1 MNKEYIQLPPLERD
15 LDADV
20 VKTLWE
26 FIKLPD
32 KYKKR
37 YQDQYELLKQ
47 KKEEADKQLR
57 ENIEKIEL
65 EKVFQYEETMRSVIR
80 DIIYQSCNLACWVQ
94 YHKYDLDESLE
105 EMIDQQPYAEKYIR
119 VMNIL
124 MENAER
130 QENPFEGSFMTSWL

>member
-47 KKEEADKQLR
+47 KKKKQI
-57 ENIEKIEL
+57 N
-65 EKVFQYEETMRSVIR
+65 
-80 DIIYQSCNLACWVQ
+80 SCV
-94 YHKYDLDESLE
+94 
-105 EMIDQQPYAEKYIR
+105 R
-119 VMNIL
+119 IL
-124 MENAER
+124 KKLNWKKCFNMKR
-130 QENPFEGSFMTSWL
+130 Q

>member
-1 MNKEYIQLPPLERD
+1 M
-15 LDADV
+15 
-20 VKTLWE
+20 
-26 FIKLPD
+26 
-32 KYKKR
+32 
-37 YQDQYELLKQ
+37 
-47 KKEEADKQLR
+47 EE
-57 ENIEKIEL
+57 
-65 EKVFQYEETMRSVIR
+65 VFQYEETMRSVIR

-130 QENPFEGSFMTSWL
+130 QENPFEGSFMTS